1 MKYMHWKM
9 HEVVPFL
16 MFAHISIQYK
26 IHYNFY
32 IYTNVPSNFWYICG
46 MCITNTESQYFP
58 LISGT
63 NMAQYVTMATTED
76 ICHGV
81 PREKLDSP
89 ITDIHIADLAFMLT
103 TWEEL
108 APYLGLTPADEAAI
122 LVDYRGRYGLQ
133 KRQALRK
140 WQSKLGSGPNGATY
154 RQLIIALCR
163 ASEKKMAEKVKEL
176 LTKPEKSVTASSDH
190 VLDTFRK
197 YLVDCYT
204 ITQPPST
211 IHWPFSRLSSYI
223 DLTLVQVPDTLMSQ
237 SGQGESQTK
246 RQALKEVH
254 LGELFEGGSHQAK
267 RKVVLIEGPAGSG
280 KTTLSWHVCREWAAG
295 RLFQE
300 FPLLIYIS
308 LEDRS
313 THKAECL
320 DDLIP
325 HHSDEVRKAVSSV
338 VSKQDGKG
346 VCFLFDTWD
355 QVPHTLRG
363 NDSFLFQFITGTAT
377 KKLPHCSIIA
387 MSRPVAAGLLYP
399 HLTVHV
405 NNRGF
410 QREKLEEFICASLE
424 DSSTKQKLFQQLR
437 EKPQV
442 NDLCTLPINA
452 AIVVHLFRCSSY
464 STLPS
469 TRTGIFKEL
478 VSSLLRRHMQ
488 LRTDHGLEQ
497 WEEEE
502 FEHLPADALQEFK
515 SVCRLAFDGVIK
527 DKNIFFLDSL
537 RQLGLTH
544 PSSPLGLMQAQ
555 QQLTGFRPHHH
566 YSFLHYAVQEFL
578 AAYHISK
585 LSEEEQTKAVWQ
597 ILHSTPLSTVLPFY
611 AGLTRLSNEGA
622 CGILLEVTKH
632 PLDTYAVAIVLQ
644 HTLHESADRRRLL
657 LALLNCIYEAQKPS
671 ICKLVNPPLHP
682 AMIGMLQESGV
693 ATDSKLIMGIT
704 DLMISL
710 NHLGLDAVDCLSI
723 GYFIHKKCVVSKHL
737 TAVHFDLLGCYI
749 GDTEIEILIKHIR
762 QVPSSG
768 PGVHLQL
775 TYNTMTHRAIKSISD
790 ALIQT
795 SALHSINL
803 TGCLHPA
810 VTDIN
815 CALKYLIE
823 GVSRN
828 TSLENLDIGDCSL
841 GPAHAYHL
849 ALLAAVCNTEQL
861 FPSSNNI
868 GRAIPFIAEAIKH
881 NKAVRMLYLD
891 YCQISDRELLV
902 LGEALQQNDTLTRLN
917 IIKNPFSSNALTLFL
932 KWFIGTN
939 SRLRTV
945 VIFHSLSDE
954 QRRTV
959 NSINILRSYQSAPPL
974 EVTDLA
980 AVYSKVIEARHSVL
994 SALPDIRTRSAFRD
1008 SNTN

>member
-1 MKYMHWKM
+1 MHFCKI
-9 HEVVPFL
+9 FN
-16 MFAHISIQYK
+16 FCQFSSCHIS
-26 IHYNFY
+26 
-32 IYTNVPSNFWYICG
+32 
-46 MCITNTESQYFP
+46 
-58 LISGT
+58 
-63 NMAQYVTMATTED
+63 
-76 ICHGV
+76 
-81 PREKLDSP
+81 
-89 ITDIHIADLAFMLT
+89 T

-108 APYLGLTPADEAAI
+108 APYLGLTPAEEEAVQ
-122 LVDYRGRYGLQ
+122 VDYQGRYGLQ
-133 KRQALRK
+133 KRHALRK
-140 WQSKLGSGPNGATY
+140 WKAKFGRGPKGATY

-163 ASEKKMAEKVKEL
+163 ARDKEMAEKVKEV
-176 LTKPEKSVTASSDH
+176 LTEPEKSVTAASDH
-190 VLDTFRK
+190 IIDTFRE

-204 ITQPPST
+204 ITQPPSQ
-211 IHWPFSRLSSYI
+211 INWPFSRLASYI
-223 DLTLVQVPDTLMSQ
+223 DLTLVQVPDTRMSQ
-237 SGQGESQTK
+237 SGQGESRTK

-254 LGELFEGGSHQAK
+254 LGELFDGGSHQAK

-308 LEDRS
+308 LEDCS

-320 DDLIP
+320 ADLIP

-355 QVPHTLRG
+355 QVPPTLRG
-363 NDSFLFQFITGTAT
+363 KNSFLFQFITGTAT
-377 KKLPHCSIIA
+377 KKLPHCSVIA

-410 QREKLEEFICASLE
+410 RPEKLEEFICASLE

-502 FEHLPADALQEFK
+502 FEHLPADVLQEFK
-515 SVCRLAFDGVIK
+515 SVCGLAFHGVIR

-585 LSEEEQTKAVWQ
+585 FSEKEQTKAVRQ

-611 AGLTRLSNEGA
+611 AGLTRLSNKDA
-622 CGILLEVTKH
+622 CSILLEVTKH
-632 PLDTYAVAIVLQ
+632 PLDFYAVGIALQ
-644 HTLHESADRRRLL
+644 HTLHESTDRRRLV

-682 AMIGMLQESGV
+682 SWISMAQEIGV
-693 ATDSKLIMGIT
+693 ALDSTFIKGVI
-704 DLMISL
+704 ISL
-710 NHLGLDAVDCLSI
+710 DDLGLDAVDCLSI
-723 GYFIHKKCVVSKHL
+723 GYFIHQKCVVFKHL
-737 TAVHFDLLGCYI
+737 TSVRFCLGFCYI

-768 PGVHLQL
+768 PGVELDL
-775 TYNTMTHRAIKSISD
+775 GYNTMTHRAIKSISD
-790 ALIQT
+790 TLIQT
-795 SALHSINL
+795 SALHNITLN
-803 TGCLHPA
+803 GCLHPA

-828 TSLENLDIGDCSL
+828 TSLEILNIGDCSL

-849 ALLAAVCNTEQL
+849 ALLAAVCNSKCL
-861 FPSSNNI
+861 SLLYNNI
-868 GRAIPFIAEAIKH
+868 RRAIPFIAEGIKH
-881 NKAVRMLYLD
+881 NKAVRLLD
-891 YCQISDRELLV
+891 LDDCHVSDGELLV
-902 LGEALQQNDTLTRLN
+902 LGEALQQNDTLTALDIRD
-917 IIKNPFSSNALTLFL
+917 NPFSANALTLFL
-932 KWFIGTN
+932 KQFIGTN
-939 SRLRTV
+939 SRLCTV
-945 VIFHSLSDE
+945 VTFHSLSDE

-959 NSINILRSYQSAPPL
+959 NSINTHRFYQSAPPL
-974 EVTDLA
+974 KVTDQA
-980 AVYSKVIEARHSVL
+980 AVFSRATEAAL
-994 SALPDIRTRSAFRD
+994 SALSAPPDILTRSEFRD

>member
-1 MKYMHWKM
+1 
-9 HEVVPFL
+9 
-16 MFAHISIQYK
+16 
-26 IHYNFY
+26 
-32 IYTNVPSNFWYICG
+32 
-46 MCITNTESQYFP
+46 
-58 LISGT
+58 
-63 NMAQYVTMATTED
+63 MATAKD
-76 ICHGV
+76 ICDGV

-89 ITDIHIADLAFMLT
+89 ITDIHIADLASMLT

-108 APYLGLTPADEAAI
+108 APYLGLTKADEQNI
-122 LVDYRGRYGLQ
+122 KRDYQGRHGLQ
-133 KRQALRK
+133 KRQALQK
-140 WQSKLGSGPNGATY
+140 WKSKLGSGPNGATY

-163 ASEKKMAEKVKEL
+163 ISENEMAEKVKEL
-176 LTKPEKSVTASSDH
+176 LTEPEKSVTAASDH
-190 VLDTFRK
+190 VIDTFRK

-204 ITQPPST
+204 ITQPPSE
-211 IHWPFSRLSSYI
+211 IQWPFSQLSSYI
-223 DLTLVQVPDTLMSQ
+223 DLSLVQFADTQMPQ
-237 SGQGESQTK
+237 SGQGESRAK
-246 RQALKEVH
+246 RQPLKEVQ
-254 LGELFEGGSHQAK
+254 LGELFHVGSHQAK

-295 RLFQE
+295 RLFQQS
-300 FPLLIYIS
+300 FLLIHIS
-308 LEDRS
+308 LEDQDVLRA
-313 THKAECL
+313 KRLA
-320 DDLIP
+320 DIIP
-325 HHSDEVRKAVSSV
+325 HESSEMREAVAEAISE
-338 VSKQDGKG
+338 QGGKS
-346 VCFLFDTWD
+346 VCFLFDAWD
-355 QVPHTLRG
+355 EAPRALKGR
-363 NDSFLFQFITGTAT
+363 SSYMFKFITGMST
-377 KKLPHCSIIA
+377 KKLPHCSIIV

-399 HLTVHV
+399 HLTARV
-405 NNRGF
+405 NIRGF
-410 QREKLEEFICASLE
+410 EATKLEKFIRASLE
-424 DSSTKQKLFQQLR
+424 DPNARQKLLQQLR

-502 FEHLPADALQEFK
+502 FEHLPADVLQKFK
-515 SVCRLAFDGVIK
+515 SVCGLAFHGVIE

-537 RQLGLTH
+537 RQLGLSH

-555 QQLTGFRPHHH
+555 QQLTDFRPHHH

-585 LSEEEQTKAVWQ
+585 LSEEEQTKAVRQ

-611 AGLTRLSNEGA
+611 AGLTRLYNEGVR
-622 CGILLEVTKH
+622 GVLLEVTKQ
-632 PLDTYAVAIVLQ
+632 PLDRYAVATALQ
-644 HTLHESADRRRLL
+644 HTLHESTDRRRLV

-682 AMIGMLQESGV
+682 VWIGMVQEGGF
-693 ATDSKLIMGIT
+693 APDSKLIMGLT
-704 DLMISL
+704 NLKISL
-710 NHLGLDAVDCLSI
+710 DFLGLDAVDCLSI

-737 TAVHFDLLGCYI
+737 TTVHFELGFCCI

-768 PGVHLQL
+768 PGVGLDL
-775 TYNTMTHRAIKSISD
+775 AYNTMTHRAIKSISD
-790 ALIQT
+790 TLIQT
-795 SALHSINL
+795 SALSDINL
-803 TGCLHPA
+803 YGCLHPA

-828 TSLENLDIGDCSL
+828 TSLETLNIGDCSL

-849 ALLAAVCNTEQL
+849 ALLAAVCNTEHL
-861 FPSSNNI
+861 NLTNI
-868 GRAIPFIAEAIKH
+868 RRAIPFIAEAIKH
-881 NKAVRMLYLD
+881 NKAIQKLYLHD
-891 YCQISDRELLV
+891 CNISDRELLV
-902 LGEALQQNDTLTRLN
+902 LGEALQQNDTLTELV
-917 IIKNPFSSNALTLFL
+917 IADNPFSSNALTLFL
-932 KWFIGTN
+932 KQFIGTN
-939 SRLRTV
+939 SSLCTV
-945 VIFHSLSDE
+945 VISRSLSDE

-974 EVTDLA
+974 KVTDW
-980 AVYSKVIEARHSVL
+980 AVMHSRAIEARHSAL
-994 SALPDIRTRSAFRD
+994 SAPPDIRTRSAFRD
-1008 SNTN
+1008 RNTK

>member
-1 MKYMHWKM
+1 
-9 HEVVPFL
+9 
-16 MFAHISIQYK
+16 
-26 IHYNFY
+26 
-32 IYTNVPSNFWYICG
+32 
-46 MCITNTESQYFP
+46 
-58 LISGT
+58 
-63 NMAQYVTMATTED
+63 MAQHVTMATTED
-76 ICHGV
+76 IYHGV

-89 ITDIHIADLAFMLT
+89 VTDIHIADLAFMLT

-108 APYLGLTPADEAAI
+108 APYLGLTEAEEEAI
-122 LVDYRGRYGLQ
+122 QVDYQGRYGLQ

-176 LTKPEKSVTASSDH
+176 LTEPEKSVTAASDH
-190 VLDTFRK
+190 VIDTFRK

-223 DLTLVQVPDTLMSQ
+223 DLTLVQVPDTRMSQ
-237 SGQGESQTK
+237 SGQGESRTK

-254 LGELFEGGSHQAK
+254 LGELFDRGSHQAK
-267 RKVVLIEGPAGSG
+267 WKVVLIEGPAGSG

-320 DDLIP
+320 ADLIP

-355 QVPHTLRG
+355 QVPPTLRG
-363 NDSFLFQFITGTAT
+363 KNSFLFQFITGTAT
-377 KKLPHCSIIA
+377 KKLPHCSVIA
-387 MSRPVAAGLLYP
+387 MSRPLAAGLLYP

-405 NNRGF
+405 KNRGF
-410 QREKLEEFICASLE
+410 RPEKLEEFICASLE

-452 AIVVHLFRCSSY
+452 AIVVYLFRCSSY

-502 FEHLPADALQEFK
+502 FEHLPADVLQEFK
-515 SVCRLAFDGVIK
+515 SVCRLAFHGVIR
-527 DKNIFFLDSL
+527 DKTIFFLDSL

-585 LSEEEQTKAVWQ
+585 LSEKEQTKAVRQ

-611 AGLTRLSNEGA
+611 AGLTRLSNEDA
-622 CGILLEVTKH
+622 LGILLEVTKQ
-632 PLDTYAVAIVLQ
+632 PLDHMAVTLALQ
-644 HTLHESADRRRLL
+644 HTLHESADKRRLV

-671 ICKLVNPPLHP
+671 ICKLVNPPVHP
-682 AMIGMLQESGV
+682 FYIGMMQERGV
-693 ATDSKLIMGIT
+693 VADSKLIMGVPYKIF
-704 DLMISL
+704 MISL
-710 NHLGLDAVDCLSI
+710 VHLGLDAVDCLSI

-737 TAVHFDLLGCYI
+737 TGVKFELGFCCI
-749 GDTEIEILIKHIR
+749 GDTETEILIKHIR

-768 PGVHLQL
+768 PGVHLDL
-775 TYNTMTHRAIKSISD
+775 GGNTMTHRAIKSISD
-790 ALIQT
+790 TLIQT
-795 SALHSINL
+795 SALRTIQL
-803 TGCLHPA
+803 TGYKLCSQ
-810 VTDIN
+810 
-815 CALKYLIE
+815 
-823 GVSRN
+823 VS
-828 TSLENLDIGDCSL
+828 
-841 GPAHAYHL
+841 H
-849 ALLAAVCNTEQL
+849 
-861 FPSSNNI
+861 
-868 GRAIPFIAEAIKH
+868 
-881 NKAVRMLYLD
+881 
-891 YCQISDRELLV
+891 
-902 LGEALQQNDTLTRLN
+902 
-917 IIKNPFSSNALTLFL
+917 
-932 KWFIGTN
+932 
-939 SRLRTV
+939 
-945 VIFHSLSDE
+945 
-954 QRRTV
+954 
-959 NSINILRSYQSAPPL
+959 
-974 EVTDLA
+974 
-980 AVYSKVIEARHSVL
+980 
-994 SALPDIRTRSAFRD
+994 
-1008 SNTN
+1008 